1 MDPTMEKWEHIP
13 EDQKAFQLRLMEVYA
28 GYLEHTDTQ
37 DGKVIE
43 ELERQGPGPSLVIRW
58 N

>member
-1 MDPTMEKWEHIP
+1 MMRVTVRDTKRGTIR
-13 EDQKAFQLRLMEVYA
+13 DTVRISVLCLLQVYA

-43 ELERQGPGPSLVIRW
+43 DC
-58 N
+58 

>member
-1 MDPTMEKWEHIP
+1 MWISDVSVWSTRSHTFRISVLFLP
-13 EDQKAFQLRLMEVYA
+13 QVYA

-43 ELERQGPGPSLVIRW
+43 DLNPEP
-58 N
+58 

>member
-43 ELERQGPGPSLVIRW
+43 ELERQGQG
-58 N
+58 NAHGTA